1 MKQVALNE
9 DINNMLDLIVE
20 RRTSRGELV
29 INKKYVIAEL
39 IMAEMKKE
47 SKK

>member
-9 DINNMLDLIVE
+9 DINTMLNNIVE
-20 RRTSRGELV
+20 RRKSRGELV

-39 IMAEMKKE
+39 VKAEMKKE
-47 SKK
+47 LKK

>member
-9 DINNMLDLIVE
+9 DINIMLDTIVK
-20 RRTSRGELV
+20 RRKLRGELV

-39 IMAEMKKE
+39 VKAEMKKE
-47 SKK
+47 MKR